1 MTTYKDSAPSK
12 NDAQHAKMT
21 LAQVFESIVGGN
33 LNIRVTAY
41 DGSAAGPE
49 DAEFGLN
56 LVTPRGTTYLVT
68 APGDLGLAAHTSPVI
83 WS

>member
-41 DGSAAGPE
+41 DAVLPVPRMPSSA
-49 DAEFGLN
+49 
-56 LVTPRGTTYLVT
+56 
-68 APGDLGLAAHTSPVI
+68 
-83 WS
+83 